1 MNKTTIAASIL
12 LAVAIAA
19 VIALYVWLGVIAYRC
34 LTSGDPAVQALGAI
48 TALLI
53 IGTLDKAQS
62 RKAHDTNIRQRPN

>member
-1 MNKTTIAASIL
+1 
-12 LAVAIAA
+12 
-19 VIALYVWLGVIAYRC
+19 
-34 LTSGDPAVQALGAI
+34 VQALGAI

>member
-1 MNKTTIAASIL
+1 MNKTTITAGIL
-12 LAVAIAA
+12 LAVLVGAA
-19 VIALYVWLGVIAYRC
+19 IALYVWLGVIAYRC

-53 IGTLDKAQS
+53 IATLDKAQS